1 MAERVRP
8 LDVTLA
14 LRAAQARSGRG
25 LTSEQA
31 QRIAGIL
38 LRLAKVPAVAITDSV
53 RILAYEGRGCPHMHP
68 GQPVQTRATR
78 QVLRTGKPAT
88 IERKADLQC
97 PVEGCPCAIE
107 SAVIAP
113 LKLQGE
119 VIGTVKLYDV
129 LPGPMPDYV
138 RRLAI
143 GISELLSLQAEAQEH
158 DHQRELL
165 AQARLEALQAQIR
178 PHFLFNTL
186 NTVIATSRVDPD
198 LARELLTELASFLR
212 RTISYRGEATTV
224 AEEAAFVEQYLR
236 LEQARFGDRI
246 VVRLQIA
253 PDVLAAQ
260 LPVLS
265 LQPLVENSV
274 VHGLAPKEGRGK
286 LTVSA
291 RRRGRHLQLA
301 VVDDGVGLPKARL
314 QRLYSRDES
323 SMGLGIAN
331 IAGRLEALY
340 GAAAKL
346 RLRSR
351 EGRGTAVFLQLPLRL
366 AEAEA

>member
-1 MAERVRP
+1 MGQKVRP

-14 LRAAQARSGRG
+14 LRAATARSGRG
-25 LTSEQA
+25 LTEEQA
-31 QRIAGIL
+31 RRIAQIV
-38 LRLAKVPAVAITDSV
+38 LRLSKLPAVAITDSV

-78 QVLRTGKPAT
+78 QVLRTGELAA

-97 PVEGCPCAIE
+97 PVGGCPCAIE

-138 RRLAI
+138 RRLAV
-143 GISELLSLQAEAQEH
+143 GISELLSLQAEVHEFE
-158 DHQRELL
+158 HQRELL

-186 NTVIATSRVDPD
+186 NTVIATSRGDPD
-198 LARELLTELASFLR
+198 LARDLLAELAAFLR
-212 RTISYRGEATTV
+212 HTISYRGERTTV
-224 AEEAAFVEQYLR
+224 RDEAAFVQQYLR
-236 LEQARFGDRI
+236 LEQARFGERLS
-246 VVRLQIA
+246 VRLAIE
-253 PDVLAAQ
+253 PDVLEAE

-274 VHGLAPKEGRGK
+274 VHGLAPKEGRGR
-286 LTVSA
+286 LTVAA
-291 RRRGRHLQLA
+291 RRRGAHLQLA
-301 VVDDGVGLPKARL
+301 VVDDGVGLSPSGLR
-314 QRLYSRDES
+314 RLYSQDES

-351 EGRGTAVFLQLPLRL
+351 EGSGTAVFLQLPLRL
-366 AEAEA
+366 PEAEA